1 MPGVRTTLPEEPS
14 MGSGLAMRA
23 LSYIIGPREDTG
35 QSVCGSVVRRG
46 TWTIVF
52 TLAGAAIGEVTVTQ
66 PVQSSHDDGE
76 SRVSPELNRLCQKR
90 AEVLYRQLGSDCCQ
104 WVDPPFVLCGDL
116 TERRLIEY
124 GRLVVR
130 HAAEALWRQ
139 YFKRRPT
146 DPSTVLLFGSGASYR
161 GYARRL
167 FGDEHVPYYGYYKP
181 ELRTVLMNIS
191 TGGGTLIHE
200 LTHAL
205 IEYDFPAVPDWLN
218 EGLASLYEQCNS
230 EAWKRGELAGDENW
244 RLPALQKAIA
254 DRQLRPLREL
264 ITRDDFRGAQETLNY
279 AQARYFCM
287 YMQKRN
293 VLIHF
298 YASFRDGFKEDRT
311 GLSYVEEALGG
322 RRLEVIDREFRDW
335 VMGLRW
341 HP

>member
-23 LSYIIGPREDTG
+23 LSYIIGLREDTG

-146 DPSTVLLFGSGASYR
+146 APIPVLLFGAGAS
-161 GYARRL
+161 
-167 FGDEHVPYYGYYKP
+167 
-181 ELRTVLMNIS
+181 
-191 TGGGTLIHE
+191 
-200 LTHAL
+200 
-205 IEYDFPAVPDWLN
+205 
-218 EGLASLYEQCNS
+218 
-230 EAWKRGELAGDENW
+230 
-244 RLPALQKAIA
+244 
-254 DRQLRPLREL
+254 
-264 ITRDDFRGAQETLNY
+264 
-279 AQARYFCM
+279 
-287 YMQKRN
+287 
-293 VLIHF
+293 
-298 YASFRDGFKEDRT
+298 
-311 GLSYVEEALGG
+311 
-322 RRLEVIDREFRDW
+322 
-335 VMGLRW
+335 
-341 HP
+341 

>member
-1 MPGVRTTLPEEPS
+1 
-14 MGSGLAMRA
+14 
-23 LSYIIGPREDTG
+23 
-35 QSVCGSVVRRG
+35 
-46 TWTIVF
+46 
-52 TLAGAAIGEVTVTQ
+52 
-66 PVQSSHDDGE
+66 
-76 SRVSPELNRLCQKR
+76 
-90 AEVLYRQLGSDCCQ
+90 
-104 WVDPPFVLCGDL
+104 
-116 TERRLIEY
+116 
-124 GRLVVR
+124 
-130 HAAEALWRQ
+130 
-139 YFKRRPT
+139 
-146 DPSTVLLFGSGASYR
+146 
-161 GYARRL
+161 
-167 FGDEHVPYYGYYKP
+167 
-181 ELRTVLMNIS
+181 MNIS